1 MLTGSCSRKLRV
13 MLSVASLGVPLRGV
27 VCRSIRDASSMDLE
41 APSIGRKPARRKAS
55 NPPPARPPDWG
66 HRRHDRR
73 PQAVLSLSLRP
84 KPVVHTSQT
93 LRVTGH
99 PFLGLA
105 CARHRYEFEID
116 GEGRGNALVGNNM
129 RAQAA
134 PASGRDGRGILAR
147 LRTPTAPRE
156 SMTYTGTSMA
166 HPHDISLRPRHGV
179 AHILGKAAGAAPHC
193 AAVSLRSQKPGSAA
207 ERAHA
212 QASHPTLMLM

>member
-1 MLTGSCSRKLRV
+1 
-13 MLSVASLGVPLRGV
+13 
-27 VCRSIRDASSMDLE
+27 MDLE

-55 NPPPARPPDWG
+55 NPPPTRPPDKG
-66 HRRHDRR
+66 TAATTDAHK
-73 PQAVLSLSLRP
+73 LFSLYAPNSLRS
-84 KPVVHTSQT
+84 SQT

-116 GEGRGNALVGNNM
+116 VGGRGNALVENNM

-147 LRTPTAPRE
+147 LRTPTTPRE

-166 HPHDISLRPRHGV
+166 HAHDT
-179 AHILGKAAGAAPHC
+179 GA
-193 AAVSLRSQKPGSAA
+193 
-207 ERAHA
+207 
-212 QASHPTLMLM
+212 